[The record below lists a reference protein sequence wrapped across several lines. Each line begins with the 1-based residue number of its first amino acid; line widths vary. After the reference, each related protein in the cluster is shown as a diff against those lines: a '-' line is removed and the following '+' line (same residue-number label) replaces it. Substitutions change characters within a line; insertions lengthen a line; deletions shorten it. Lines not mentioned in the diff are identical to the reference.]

1 MADIELPNGGKAPL
15 WATEETMKSLLNAV
29 KGSSAFGGGG
39 SAGDDI
45 EELGEAATTSSKK
58 FKDLTNNIFNLY
70 KPGSGALTR
79 MADSAMSISKNFS
92 GSSALQTGLTSVAKG
107 MNLAADA
114 AGAFGPAVQVASYL
128 LGKYAELLGT
138 YLNVLPQAIESGLGF
153 SASLGKSAQI
163 VDKAGISVEDFY
175 KALQETG
182 ATYRALGDNAYDAA
196 RNFGELQS
204 SIRGTYGTFGQ
215 NNAQLAESTA
225 SYVKLMAQ
233 TGLRGNAAV
242 DAAASTYGNSMEQL
256 RKISIATGTS
266 LKALQGSMK
275 DLMANPIVIAGM
287 NKLGKSTEDAAIK
300 MAKASAGF
308 EAVFGDLG
316 RDLYKQMAEA
326 EAAGLSIINT
336 ELGAQLAPFTDL
348 GALTK
353 FNKMLTEGGGTAT
366 EMAEAQR
373 QFLASTEANLPT
385 LRLLAQQGDKAASQM
400 LQLYNKAKSAVIM
413 SQDELDAQEL
423 KKRGEERLLNIQ
435 NKISAAYEKVT
446 AKLFGFLDMIPESAF
461 EHLGTMLEDLGSVL
475 GFAIDALVVAGK
487 VIGTVLDPFARITAS
502 IYGLLKWLIFPGDKT
517 FMELVLGP
525 FEGMWDSFVERIS
538 DIWDSFTGL
547 FKGFGDGMGILG
559 VAITAIISPFTAI
572 GVVAEKVANWLG
584 QDGLMGAL
592 SGLMGWLRN
601 SWLGK
606 KIFGDSG
613 SASETASAP
622 IMDSTPSNT
631 AKSVQD
637 ATAAVAVAKAETTR
651 ATADKS
657 SEHLER
663 LARIAQESAEQQAVI
678 AKNTGNTVDAVAN
691 STASY

>member
-29 KGSSAFGGGG
+29 KGSSAFGGKKASSGN
-39 SAGDDI
+39 SPDDLDKAQ
-45 EELGEAATTSSKK
+45 EDATKKTKEFADGIFKLSKPNSGILAKFSS
-58 FKDLTNNIFNLY
+58 DAQT
-70 KPGSGALTR
+70 
-79 MADSAMSISKNFS
+79 ISKNFS
-92 GSSALQTGLTSVAKG
+92 TGLGPGIASAATG
-107 MNLAADA
+107 LGLAADA
-114 AGAFGPAVQVASYL
+114 AGKFAPAVQVASFF
-128 LGKYAELLGT
+128 LGKYAELLGQ
-138 YLNVLPQAIESGLGF
+138 YLDVLPQAIDTGLGF
-153 SASLGKSAQI
+153 SNSLGKSAKI
-163 VDKAGISVEDFY
+163 VDQAGISVKDFY
-175 KALQETG
+175 SALKETG
-182 ATYRALGDNAYDAA
+182 STYRALGDNAYDAA

-204 SIRGTYGTFGQ
+204 NIRGTFGTFGQ
-215 NNAQLAESTA
+215 SNKDVAESSA
-225 SYVKLMAQ
+225 AYVKLMAQ
-233 TGLRGNAAV
+233 TGLRGSSAV
-242 DAAASTYGNSMEQL
+242 DSAASAYGNSMEQM

-266 LKALQGSMK
+266 LSKLQGSMK
-275 DLMANPIVIAGM
+275 ELMANPVVIAGM

-308 EAVFGDLG
+308 ESVFGDLG
-316 RDLYKQMAEA
+316 RDLYKQIAEA

-336 ELGAQLAPFTDL
+336 QLGAELAPFTDL

-385 LRLLAQQGDKAASQM
+385 LLLLKQQGNKAAGQM
-400 LQLYNKAKSAVIM
+400 LELYNKAKSAVIM

-435 NKISAAYEKVT
+435 NKISAAYEKVQ
-446 AKLFGFLDMIPESAF
+446 AKLFGFIAAIPEPVF
-461 EHLGTMLEDLGSVL
+461 EALGAVIEGLTDGI
-475 GFAIDALVVAGK
+475 GFAIDAIQEFGPAAVATWAAIMLPSA
-487 VIGTVLDPFARITAS
+487 VAAATSFAATTVASIAASGGLLATAS
-502 IYGLLKWLIFPGDKT
+502 AAIALATPILAAVAPVVLLGAAIYAVIKYWDDIPVFMDKLW
-517 FMELVLGP
+517 ENVK
-525 FEGMWDSFVERIS
+525 EGFNA
-538 DIWDSFTGL
+538 
-547 FKGFGDGMGILG
+547 G
-559 VAITAIISPFTAI
+559 VAALWEAMTAPF
-572 GVVAEKVANWLG
+572 V
-584 QDGLMGAL
+584 AL
-592 SGLMGWLRN
+592 SDWFKS